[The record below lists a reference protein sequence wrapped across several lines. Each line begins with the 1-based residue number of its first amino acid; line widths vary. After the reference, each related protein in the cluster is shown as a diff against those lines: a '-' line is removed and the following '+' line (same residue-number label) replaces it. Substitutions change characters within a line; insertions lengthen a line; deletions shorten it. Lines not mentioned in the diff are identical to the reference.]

1 MVPLWVHAIFF
12 CLKFAHC
19 EGFLPLNAGVEEWKS
34 IVEEPRHPLRGHEQE
49 LVTKTFLMTT

>member
-19 EGFLPLNAGVEEWKS
+19 EGFLALNAGVKEWKS
-34 IVEEPRHPLRGHEQE
+34 IVEEPRHPRRGHEQL
-49 LVTKTFLMTT
+49 LVTKTF